1 MRGVVSH
8 NMITIIL
15 CYVAV
20 RDGVTAL
27 AVAVAVELA
36 VEVRVEVRVP
46 RGECDEE
53 GLPVAVGEAV
63 DDRVAVPVG
72 GCSAASAR
80 AARPACSHARVE

>member
-36 VEVRVEVRVP
+36 VE
-46 RGECDEE
+46 
-53 GLPVAVGEAV
+53 EAV
-63 DDRVAVPVG
+63 ADAL
-72 GCSAASAR
+72 AADKDQTAD
-80 AARPACSHARVE
+80 